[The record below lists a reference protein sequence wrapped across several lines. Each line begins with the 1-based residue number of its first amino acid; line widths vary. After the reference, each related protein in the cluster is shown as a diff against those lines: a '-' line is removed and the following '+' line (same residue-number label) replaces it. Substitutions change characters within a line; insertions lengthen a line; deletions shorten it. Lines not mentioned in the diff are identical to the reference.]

1 MTEAF
6 QASVAP
12 SKDSF
17 FPMVFRLK
25 YAEIFQ
31 IFTKNHLNQKSVT
44 TISYNS
50 YLYTK
55 TGSNYIIKYN

>member
-31 IFTKNHLNQKSVT
+31 IFTKKSPE
-44 TISYNS
+44 S
-50 YLYTK
+50 K
-55 TGSNYIIKYN
+55 KCDNY